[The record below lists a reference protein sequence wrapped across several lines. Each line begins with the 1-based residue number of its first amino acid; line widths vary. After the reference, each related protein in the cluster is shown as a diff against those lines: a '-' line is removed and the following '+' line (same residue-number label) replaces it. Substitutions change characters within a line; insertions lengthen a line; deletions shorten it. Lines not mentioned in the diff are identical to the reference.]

1 MSLSSIPLVPLS
13 SHAVLI
19 FVLEI
24 GVLLGVA
31 LLLGLLAKRLGLPPV
46 VGELCAGILLGP
58 SVLAH
63 VAPDLSA
70 WLLPASASQIH
81 LVDAVGEI
89 GVVLLVGLTG
99 MSLDLG
105 LLRRN
110 AGRATAVGAG
120 ALLVPLG
127 CGVAVGLAL
136 PRTLIGGGSDRAT
149 FVAFVAVAMCVSA
162 IPVIAKTLME
172 MHLLHRNV
180 GQLILCAATI
190 DDVVGWLLLSVV
202 AAMAVTGVRT
212 HQVLVSVAW
221 LIALIVICLTV
232 ARPVVGLTARLAARS
247 KDPGPTIAVV
257 VLVVLGFAA
266 ASQAMGMEA
275 IVGALF
281 GGMVLAS
288 SKWIDPARLAPLRTV
303 VVAVLAPI
311 FFATAG
317 LRMNLSLLG
326 RPAVLG
332 AALLVLAVAMASKFA
347 GAYISARSV
356 RVDHWTSVAV
366 GAGLN
371 ARGVMEVI
379 LATVG
384 LQLGVLTTAMYTI
397 IVLVAIITSVIAP
410 PVLRFAV
417 RRAPEESE
425 EEQVRELVL
434 AGKDT
439 ATADHGAY

>member
-303 VVAVLAPI
+303 VVAVIALR
-311 FFATAG
+311 FFA
-317 LRMNLSLLG
+317 
-326 RPAVLG
+326 
-332 AALLVLAVAMASKFA
+332 K
-347 GAYISARSV
+347 
-356 RVDHWTSVAV
+356 
-366 GAGLN
+366 
-371 ARGVMEVI
+371 E
-379 LATVG
+379 
-384 LQLGVLTTAMYTI
+384 
-397 IVLVAIITSVIAP
+397 
-410 PVLRFAV
+410 
-417 RRAPEESE
+417 
-425 EEQVRELVL
+425 
-434 AGKDT
+434 
-439 ATADHGAY
+439 